1 MKTTLFFAAT
11 ILIATLISTTVV
23 DSQLNQDQGTLL
35 VVESP
40 NLFVVSPA
48 GGALRKVPLAKPIIS
63 VGGIS
68 GTRQIVVATRDEQG
82 TPVVEK
88 LLLPGEVLG
97 RYPKPPYSFP
107 SSFSPD
113 GMFLLYQNIVE
124 GTLILHDIEKN
135 VGRKL
140 FDVDKWER
148 VLHPVMSPNGTLV
161 AFSLFI
167 TGSPS
172 VISRVC
178 LLHVDEPFHRDRC
191 IGERAMLPAFS
202 FDGTQLA
209 YWEQTKSAPN
219 PTWSIVVRKVS
230 ETGDW
235 GGSNTVV
242 SRDFPGMYEDRR
254 IGRIGWS
261 PDSKWLVWAVQ
272 KEHFSPF
279 SELFRTQID
288 TGDTH
293 NVPISRSWWTEFW
306 REYVLPTDKNRIAFD
321 FQWIPF
327 PLEEYSEIRR

>member
-1 MKTTLFFAAT
+1 MKTTLYFAAT
-11 ILIATLISTTVV
+11 TLIATLIISTVV
-23 DSQLNQDQGTLL
+23 DGQLSQDQGTLL

-40 NLFVVSPA
+40 NLFAVSPT
-48 GGALRKVPLAKPIIS
+48 GGELRKVPLAKPIIS

-68 GTRQIVVATRDEQG
+68 GTRQIVVATRDEKG

-88 LLLPGEVLG
+88 LLPPGEVLG
-97 RYPKPPYSFP
+97 RYPKPPGSFP

-113 GMFLLYQNIVE
+113 GMFLLYQNITE
-124 GTLILHDIEKN
+124 GTLILHHIEKN

-140 FDVDKWER
+140 FDVDEWER
-148 VLHPVMSPNGTLV
+148 VSHPVMSPNGTLV

-167 TGSPS
+167 TRSPS

-202 FDGTQLA
+202 SDGTQLA
-209 YWEQTKSAPN
+209 YWEQTKSAPD
-219 PTWSIVVRKVS
+219 PIWSIVVRKVS

-235 GGSNTVV
+235 GASNIVV
-242 SRDFPGMYEDRR
+242 SRNFQGMYEDRR
-254 IGRIGWS
+254 IGQINWS
-261 PDSKWLVWAVQ
+261 PDSQWLVWAIQ

-279 SELFRTQID
+279 SELFRTRID

-306 REYVLPTDKNRIAFD
+306 REYVLPTDKNRIAFN

-327 PLEEYSEIRR
+327 PLEEYSEIGK

>member
-1 MKTTLFFAAT
+1 MKTTLYFTAT
-11 ILIATLISTTVV
+11 VLIATLTFSTVV
-23 DSQLNQDQGTLL
+23 DGQLGQDQGTLL

-40 NLFVVSPA
+40 NLFAVSPA
-48 GGALRKVPLAKPIIS
+48 GGELRKVPLAKPIIS

-68 GTRQIVVATRDEQG
+68 GTRQIVVATRDEKG

-97 RYPKPPYSFP
+97 RYPKPPGSFP

-113 GMFLLYQNIVE
+113 GMFLLYQNITE
-124 GTLILHDIEKN
+124 GTLILHHIEKN

-140 FDVDKWER
+140 FDVDEWER
-148 VLHPVMSPNGTLV
+148 VAHPVMSPNGTLV

-178 LLHVDEPFHRDRC
+178 LLHVNEAFQRDRC

-235 GGSNTVV
+235 GASNIVV
-242 SRDFPGMYEDRR
+242 SRNLQGTYEDRR
-254 IGRIGWS
+254 IGQINWS
-261 PDSKWLVWAVQ
+261 PDSQWLIWAIQ

-279 SELFRTQID
+279 SELFRTRID

-293 NVPISRSWWTEFW
+293 HVPISRSWWTEFW
-306 REYVLPTDKNRIAFD
+306 REYVLPTDKNRIAFN

-327 PLEEYSEIRR
+327 SLEEYSEIGK